1 MDAVKRSGAKG
12 TPYFEWLNRTD
23 TKGVLVFSR
32 ETYKKESGLNARVF
46 ADGYG
51 VPEDPATGSAN
62 GCLAAYL
69 ARHRYFGTETVEVR
83 VEQGYE
89 IGRQSLLLLKS
100 GDRGDEVDVS
110 VGGRVVLVAKG
121 NLV

>member
-1 MDAVKRSGAKG
+1 
-12 TPYFEWLNRTD
+12 
-23 TKGVLVFSR
+23 VFSK
-32 ETYKKESGLNARVF
+32 ETYGTESDLNARVY

-69 ARHRYFGTETVEVR
+69 ARHRYFDTETVDVR
-83 VEQGYE
+83 VEQGHE
-89 IGRQSLLLLKS
+89 IGRPSLLLLKS
-100 GDRGDEVDVS
+100 EDRGDEVDVS